1 MFRDFLLKGN
11 RKEMKKQFLHGLKH
25 GLPIGIGYFAVSFA
39 FGIKAIAAGLDVLQ
53 AGLMSLT
60 NLTSA
65 GQFAGIEV
73 IAEAANLTA
82 GIISIILTQFII
94 NLRYAL
100 MGFSLNQK
108 LDSSFSLSKRAIVSF
123 GITDENFAVAISN
136 PHDLSFEYMLGLPI
150 LPILGWTAGT
160 VCGAIAGNILPQII
174 VSALGIALYG
184 MFVSIVMP
192 NVREEKSVM
201 IVVIIAV
208 ILSCAFAFLPYLKQ
222 IESGLSI
229 VICTVVSSLLGAVC
243 FPIESEEKQ

>member
-1 MFRDFLLKGN
+1 MR
-11 RKEMKKQFLHGLKH
+11 RQFLQGLKH

-39 FGIKAIAAGLDVLQ
+39 FGIKAIAAGLDWLQ

-73 IAEAANLTA
+73 ISGAKTLTA
-82 GIISIILTQFII
+82 GIISIILTQLVI

-108 LDSSFSLSKRAIVSF
+108 LDNSFTLSKRAIISF

-136 PHDLSFEYMLGLPI
+136 PHKISFEYMIGLPI
-150 LPILGWTAGT
+150 LPIIGWTSGT
-160 VCGAIAGNILPQII
+160 VCGAIAGNILPQIL

-184 MFVSIVMP
+184 MFISIVMP
-192 NVREEKSVM
+192 NVRESKSVM
-201 IVVIIAV
+201 IIVIIAIV
-208 ILSCAFAFLPYLKQ
+208 LSCAFAFLPYLKQ
-222 IESGLSI
+222 LESGLAI
-229 VICTVVSSLLGAVC
+229 VICTVVSSLLGALF
-243 FPIESEEKQ
+243 FPVESEEE

>member
-1 MFRDFLLKGN
+1 MK
-11 RKEMKKQFLHGLKH
+11 KVKKQFFQGLKH

-39 FGIKAIAAGLDVLQ
+39 FGIKAIIAGLDVLQ

-73 IAEAANLTA
+73 ISSAKTLTA

-108 LDSSFSLSKRAIVSF
+108 LDGSFNIAKRAIIAF

-136 PHDLSFEYMLGLPI
+136 PHDLSFSYMLGLPI
-150 LPILGWTAGT
+150 LPIIGWTAGT
-160 VCGAIAGNILPQII
+160 VCGAIAGDILPQII

-184 MFVSIVMP
+184 MFISIVMP
-192 NVREEKSVM
+192 NVREHKNVM
-201 IVVIIAV
+201 VVVLVA
-208 ILSCAFAFLPYLKQ
+208 ILFSCAFAYLPVLKSV
-222 IESGLSI
+222 ESGLSI
-229 VICTVVSSLLGAVC
+229 VICTVASSLFGAFL
-243 FPIESEEKQ
+243 FPVESEEQK